1 MSSPYL
7 ISLIFVLVL
16 SACGRAKSTAENSQT
31 SNTTELTPKA
41 PAQPETASAAAPDE
55 RTSELPY
62 TERKRLSYAG
72 YVVTVER
79 KPVKVEEFNAENE
92 VAVLKKDGRIIK
104 AFDAVRHPLGA
115 FTRLALVPIVG
126 DRYKQLVIEQTGPRE
141 WAYWVLA
148 LKPRRRVVFTNIDY
162 PVDHELGAEDL
173 DGDRVPELVL
183 TLNTFW
189 FFDGLCGACSPRFA
203 IAFKYDQRRG
213 DFRPANHILK
223 GFCDTDDQV
232 RKAEETIKLWRDE
245 NPDLVSNPI
254 KASELYSRVLVHA
267 LPLLYC
273 GKENLGWSFFDRLYN
288 LPDREV
294 RKSRIK
300 RTLGSDRV
308 YRVIQNDLKRIRRQA
323 SLHRTQLSG

>member
-1 MSSPYL
+1 MISTYL
-7 ISLIFVLVL
+7 VFLSFVLVL
-16 SACGRAKSTAENSQT
+16 SACSRAHSTAENSHT
-31 SNTTELTPKA
+31 SNTTESTPKA
-41 PAQPETASAAAPDE
+41 PAQPEAISAPVPDE

-79 KPVKVEEFNAENE
+79 KPVKVEGFNAENE
-92 VAVLKKDGRIIK
+92 VAVLKKDGKIIK

-115 FTRLALVPIVG
+115 FTRLALVPILG
-126 DRYKQLVIEQTGPRE
+126 DRHKQLVIEQTGPRE
-141 WAYWVLA
+141 WAYWVVA
-148 LKPRRRVVFTNIDY
+148 LKPRPRVVFTNLDY

-173 DGDRVPELVL
+173 DGDRVRELVL
-183 TLNTFW
+183 TLSTFW

-203 IAFKYDQRRG
+203 IAFKYDQKRR

-232 RKAEETIKLWRDE
+232 RKAEETIKLWRNE

-267 LPLLYC
+267 LPLIYC
-273 GKENLGWSFFDRLYN
+273 GRENLGWSFFDRLYN

-294 RKSRIK
+294 RKSTIK
-300 RTLGSDRV
+300 GTLRRDRV
-308 YRVIQNDLKRIRRQA
+308 YRVIQNDLKRNRRQA
-323 SLHRTQLSG
+323 SLHRARLSG